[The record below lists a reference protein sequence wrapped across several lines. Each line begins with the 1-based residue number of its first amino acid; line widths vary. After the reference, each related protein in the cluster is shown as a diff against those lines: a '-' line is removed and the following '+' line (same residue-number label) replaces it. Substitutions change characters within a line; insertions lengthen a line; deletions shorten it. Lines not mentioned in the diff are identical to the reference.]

1 MKMKE
6 QLFHDCNVNGHVIKV
21 HSHVR
26 YITIDLDGTVRVWI
40 SRPYMFEDTW
50 TGDTEEG
57 FIIDVVQLEPTDTW
71 HHVFDVRQN
80 RFVERYQY

>member
-6 QLFHDCNVNGHVIKV
+6 QLFHDCDVNGKVIKV
-21 HSHVR
+21 HSNVR

-40 SRPYMFEDTW
+40 NRPYMFEDTW

-57 FIIDVVQLEPTDTW
+57 FIIDVVELEPNDTW
-71 HHVFDVRQN
+71 HHVFDVLQN
-80 RFVERYQY
+80 KFVERFQY